1 MRSSPAYLTVLCPHA
16 IWTPQGR
23 QSTKIFSRELWFW
36 FAHVTAHCDRR
47 SIAVGQLLTAR
58 NMLVAVS
65 ARRWPPTHQ
74 MHVSNTYQHVQGPR
88 ALATGVGCSFA
99 GRQHFTPTN
108 GIAEHAFVW
117 QTCNV
122 VTVQPP
128 AAFIPM
134 ISWAVCMLLGACLAN
149 IWTDDMRSP
158 YATRFVGQVFT
169 MSRRLVVCQ
178 YMCIYECFDAIAFT
192 TMMPT
197 PDLNN

>member
-16 IWTPQGR
+16 IWTPQGY
-23 QSTKIFSRELWFW
+23 QSTKIFNRELWLW
-36 FAHVTAHCDRR
+36 LAHVTAHCDRR
-47 SIAVGQLLTAR
+47 STAVGQLLTAR

-65 ARRWPPTHQ
+65 ACRWPPTHQ

-128 AAFIPM
+128 AAPSSPTSGVTQSEHTSPPEESVRASAVSIQKLVRGRACRACRGPGCW
-134 ISWAVCMLLGACLAN
+134 WACRAHPRPSAASESR
-149 IWTDDMRSP
+149 TFRPPP
-158 YATRFVGQVFT
+158 Y
-169 MSRRLVVCQ
+169 
-178 YMCIYECFDAIAFT
+178 
-192 TMMPT
+192 
-197 PDLNN
+197 